1 METYVGTPQ
10 DGMVDGRGSGILFDI
25 KRFAL
30 HDGPG
35 IRTTV
40 FLKGCPLSCVWCHN
54 PESQED
60 VLELMFREEQCVG
73 CGACVPACPV
83 GAIAVHDRLAQTD
96 HNVCTTCGECVAAC
110 LRQARSIAGDTWH
123 VGQVLSEIEKDL
135 LFYDQSG
142 GGVTISGGEPLAQ
155 ASFVASVLT
164 LCKEHRIHTAVDTC
178 GYAEWEDLKRVARV
192 TDLFLYDVKYM
203 DSGRHLE
210 MTGVPNE
217 RILENLQRLDSEGQA
232 TWIRYPIIPDFNDAD
247 DDIAAF
253 GEFVS
258 HLKAVK
264 AIHLL
269 PFHRG
274 GEKKLEQLGRSRLP
288 MATERDPRCSADA
301 VAQIL
306 RGIVDVPVYVG
317 G

>member
-1 METYVGTPQ
+1 
-10 DGMVDGRGSGILFDI
+10 MVDGRGSGILFDI

-123 VGQVLSEIEKDL
+123 VGQV
-135 LFYDQSG
+135 
-142 GGVTISGGEPLAQ
+142 
-155 ASFVASVLT
+155 
-164 LCKEHRIHTAVDTC
+164 
-178 GYAEWEDLKRVARV
+178 
-192 TDLFLYDVKYM
+192 
-203 DSGRHLE
+203 
-210 MTGVPNE
+210 
-217 RILENLQRLDSEGQA
+217 
-232 TWIRYPIIPDFNDAD
+232 
-247 DDIAAF
+247 
-253 GEFVS
+253 
-258 HLKAVK
+258 
-264 AIHLL
+264 
-269 PFHRG
+269 
-274 GEKKLEQLGRSRLP
+274 
-288 MATERDPRCSADA
+288 
-301 VAQIL
+301 
-306 RGIVDVPVYVG
+306 
-317 G
+317 